1 MGMNKKYW
9 TGMEELENTSSF
21 QESMS
26 NEFAKSESVESF
38 LGNDKLAESNTG
50 RRDFLKFMGFSVAAA
65 TLAACETPVVKSI
78 PYVVKP
84 EEITPGVANY
94 YASSFYDGNEYANLF
109 VKTRE
114 GRPIFIKGNNKHGI
128 AGGAVSS
135 RINASVLGLYDTAR
149 LQGPLKGG
157 VSTDW
162 GTLDVE
168 VSSALAGAS
177 AIRILSNT
185 VISKSTKNVIAEFS
199 AKYTGKVQH
208 IQWDAISYQGMRLAH
223 KNVLGKEVIPS
234 MDFSKAKTI
243 VSIGA
248 DFLGTWM
255 SSNLFQGDYAAARRP
270 EGEWMSKHYQFEATM
285 SLTGSNADVRIPIK
299 PSQEGAVAVAL
310 FNAIKGGSADVAGVD
325 SARIARIAEE
335 LKANAGESIVVA
347 GSNNVDVQS
356 IVCAINNEL
365 QNYGSTLDADNPY
378 NFYQGDD
385 AAMDRLV
392 GEMNNGQVG
401 VLIVYGVNPGYSYAD
416 AAGFKA
422 AMGKVPA
429 VISFNGYADETSA
442 NATYNAPD
450 HHYLESWNDLEPMAG
465 RIDFVQP
472 TIIALHNTRA
482 AQESLLRWSGN
493 TKTYYDYIK
502 ETHKGLSTD
511 LFNMSI
517 HNGTTYNV
525 TLPKAENASL
535 VAPIVT
541 AGAIAVEA
549 SKPDV
554 PVIAETVVAPLP
566 EPVIAAPVV
575 VSSPTVNYD
584 IAAALANASSMATG
598 EWEVSLYQ
606 KVMMGAGDYANNP
619 VLQETPDPITKVT
632 WDNYVAMSPTDVKR
646 LNLNSYIAQDDPA
659 SVVKVTIN
667 GKTVTL
673 PVCPTPGQK
682 PGTIGIALGYGRGA
696 NNEKIGKAAYQTA
709 ANGEYEMNE
718 NGTPKTIGQ
727 NAFQFVST
735 STTRQYI
742 GVASLEVTEE
752 TYELAST
759 QLHNTVMGRDSV
771 VRETVLGKYLAE
783 KEAEKGTASWNL
795 VPTLPVHEDVNGD
808 GKINPA
814 DRKPV
819 KEFDLYRDHPVEGAG
834 HRWGLT
840 IDLSSCIGC
849 GSCITACHTEN
860 NVPVVGKDEV
870 RRHRDMHWMRI
881 DRYFSSEYQP
891 IDLSQTLEKTE
902 EATGKGAIGAYRE
915 MENPEENPRTVHM
928 PMMCQHCN
936 HAPCETV
943 CPVAATTHSNEGLN
957 NMAYNRCIGTRYC
970 ANNCPYKVR
979 RFNWFNYV
987 TNDKF
992 ANFNPSQDE
1001 SLRWVLNPDVTVR
1014 TRGVMEKCSMC
1025 QQRIQAGKLVAKKDG
1040 TPVKDGDI
1048 VTACAEAC
1056 PTHAIVFG
1064 DLNDSKSENTGRS
1077 KNNRSYHSLE
1087 EIGIQPNVFYMTK
1100 VRNLEETEA

>member
-1 MGMNKKYW
+1 MGINKKYW

-26 NEFAKSESVESF
+26 NEFVKSESVESF

-114 GRPIFIKGNNKHGI
+114 GRPIFIKGNKEHGI
-128 AGGAVSS
+128 GGGAVSS
-135 RINASVLGLYDTAR
+135 RINASVLGLYDSAR
-149 LQGPLKGG
+149 LQGPMKAGA
-157 VSTDW
+157 SSDW
-162 GTLDVE
+162 GTIDAE
-168 VSSALAGAS
+168 ISSAFAS
-177 AIRILSNT
+177 ASSIRILSNT
-185 VISKSTKNVIAEFS
+185 IISKSTKRAIDEFS
-199 AKYTGKVQH
+199 AKFAGKVQH

-223 KNVLGKEVIPS
+223 KNVFGKEVIPS
-234 MDFSKAKTI
+234 IDFSKAKTI

-255 SSNLFQGDYAAARRP
+255 SSNLFQGAYASTRRP

-299 PSQEGAVAVAL
+299 PSQEGAVVAAL
-310 FNAIKGGSADVAGVD
+310 YNAIKGGSAEVAGVD
-325 SARIARIAEE
+325 SSRIARIAEE

-365 QNYGSTLDADNPY
+365 KNYGSTLNADKPV
-378 NFYQGDD
+378 NFFQGDD

-392 GEMNNGQVG
+392 AEMNNGQVG
-401 VLIVYGVNPGYSYAD
+401 ALIVYGANPGYSYAD

-422 AMGKVPA
+422 AMGKVA
-429 VISFNGYADETSA
+429 TVVSFNGYADETSA
-442 NATYNAPD
+442 NVTYNAPD

-472 TIIALHNTRA
+472 TIIPLFNTRS

-493 TKTYYDYIK
+493 STTYYDYIK
-502 ETHKGLSTD
+502 GTHAGLSSD

-517 HNGTTYNV
+517 HNGTTHNV
-525 TLPKAENASL
+525 TLPIAENAQVVVPIAAAGAPVADSITS
-535 VAPIVT
+535 VAPVVVV
-541 AGAIAVEA
+541 AAIAA
-549 SKPDV
+549 
-554 PVIAETVVAPLP
+554 
-566 EPVIAAPVV
+566 PVIAASPV
-575 VSSPTVNYD
+575 SYD
-584 IAAALANASSMATG
+584 LATALSNASSMATG
-598 EWEVSLYQ
+598 EWEVSFYQ
-606 KVMMGAGDYANNP
+606 KVTIGAGDYANNP

-696 NNEKIGKAAYQTA
+696 NNEKIGKAAFQTA
-709 ANGEYEMNE
+709 ANGECEMNE

-742 GVASLEVTEE
+742 GTAAIEVTEE

-771 VRETVLGKYLAE
+771 VRETVLGKYLSE

-795 VPTLPVHEDVNGD
+795 VPSLPVHEDVNGD

-957 NMAYNRCIGTRYC
+957 NMTYNRCIGTRYC

-992 ANFNPSQDE
+992 TNFNPSQDE

-1025 QQRIQAGKLVAKKDG
+1025 QQRIQAGKLVAKKEG
-1040 TPVKDGDI
+1040 TPVQDGAI
-1048 VTACAEAC
+1048 ITACAEAC

-1064 DLNDSKSENTGRS
+1064 DLNDSKSENTERS